1 MNTSRKF
8 SLVAFAIA
16 ILIFSSVNA
25 SAKDDWIQVKT
36 KNFLLV
42 GNAPEKDIRR
52 VATKLEQFRET
63 FRQIFGGMKLTSPIA
78 NQRHSI

>member
-16 ILIFSSVNA
+16 ILIFSSFNA

-78 NQRHSI
+78 TDHG